1 MAPVNKINQHPQTEV
16 KNENQIK
23 EKLGDEIN
31 DQMASKKKGFST
43 KFQKIAASITR
54 VTGSA
59 TAFIVATIIII
70 VWAITGP
77 VFHYSDTW
85 QLVINTGTTIVTF
98 LMVFVIQQTHN
109 KDSLALQLKL
119 NELIASNEN
128 ASNRLIV
135 VEDLT
140 QEELEVL
147 KKFYVKLSL
156 LAKEEQ
162 DLRSSHSV
170 EEAGDIHQHKRNS
183 YKKRISGRV
192 NAITDK

>member
-1 MAPVNKINQHPQTEV
+1 MASQKELKQHPQ
-16 KNENQIK
+16 K
-23 EKLGDEIN
+23 EKKIQRELDDEIN
-31 DQMASKKKGFST
+31 SQMTKKKKIFST

-59 TAFIVATIIII
+59 TAFIVATVVII
-70 VWAITGP
+70 VWALTGP
-77 VFHYSDTW
+77 IFHYSDTW

-98 LMVFVIQQTHN
+98 LMVFVIQQTQN

-119 NELIASNEN
+119 NELIASNEH

-147 KKFYVKLSL
+147 KKFYVKLSA

-162 DLRSSHSV
+162 DLRASHSV
-170 EEAGDIHQHKRNS
+170 EEAGDIHQHKRES

-192 NAITDK
+192 TTITEK